1 MEEMIPSVLVCTS
14 CHVSSISLAGQ
25 MEVCLLWDG
34 YHVMYQGIVIMVY
47 GLRSWQNLSLKEGRQ
62 GHVVDEGSYL

>member
-1 MEEMIPSVLVCTS
+1 
-14 CHVSSISLAGQ
+14 

-47 GLRSWQNLSLKEGRQ
+47 GPRSLQNLPLKDDRQ